1 MTLPISVVLCSY
13 NGSRFITEQVA
24 SILNQTYPVTE
35 LIISDDASTDD
46 TVAVAEV
53 LAENDKRIIII
64 RNIRNMGFTAN
75 FEKALQKA
83 KHDLIAIADQDDIW
97 HEHKIERL
105 LKEFTPSSPLIYSD
119 SVRFHASPPLHPVAN
134 KKNRRIEGKDPK
146 KIAMF
151 NTISGHAMIIR
162 RSLLQN
168 ALPIPKGVYYDWWLA
183 LAAMCNGGVQFVP
196 EILVFQRSHGSNV
209 TIQNHLG
216 ETELR
221 RRFRIMLDEHLLHFK
236 EIKQLTEAD
245 RLFFTRL
252 YELWHGS
259 LIRKRNWPLFIF
271 LWQNRQALFFY
282 KVRKLAIFS
291 QLKHC
296 FLFSFRL

>member
-46 TVAVAEV
+46 TVAVAEA
-53 LAENDKRIIII
+53 LAGNDKRIIII
-64 RNIRNMGFTAN
+64 RNVQNLGFTAN

-97 HEHKIERL
+97 HEQKIERL
-105 LKEFTPSSPLIYSD
+105 LKQFTPSSPLIYSD
-119 SVRFHASPPLHPVAN
+119 SVRFHTSPPLHPVAN

-162 RSLLQN
+162 RFLLQD

-183 LAAMCNGGVQFVP
+183 LVAMCNGGVQFVP
-196 EILVFQRSHGSNV
+196 EILVFQRSHSSNV

-236 EIKQLTEAD
+236 EIKQLTETD
-245 RLFFTRL
+245 RQFFTRL
-252 YELWHGS
+252 YELWHRS
-259 LIRKRNWPLFIF
+259 LTKKWNRPLFVF
-271 LWQNRQALFFY
+271 LWQNRQTLFFY
-282 KVRKLAIFS
+282 KVRKLAFIS